1 MKHTT
6 YLFSIIL
13 LATACNQK
21 SATVQE
27 QLNYPYSIKSDH
39 KDNYFGTQVADP
51 YHWLENENSDTTG
64 QWVDKQN
71 EVTVAYLEKIPFRK
85 QIKDRLTQLW
95 NYPKFGAP
103 FKSGSKYFMYR
114 NNGLQNQSI
123 LFQMD
128 KADAEGK
135 ELIDPNKLSTDG
147 TVSLTMFTPDRKGDF
162 AAYGTSSGGSD
173 WNEFF
178 VLDLN
183 TGKKTADHL
192 QWIKFSGASWYKN
205 GFFYCRYD
213 APVDGKELSA
223 KNEYHKIYYH
233 QLGNDQSKDELVY
246 HDASK
251 PQRYYDIGVTE
262 DERFMLMHISEGAAS
277 KNAVAVRDL
286 SKAGSSLTT
295 INQ

>member
-1 MKHTT
+1 MKQTT

-39 KDNYFGTQVADP
+39 KDNYFGTEVADP
-51 YHWLENENSDTTG
+51 YHWLENENSDTTA

-71 EVTVAYLEKIPFRK
+71 EITFAYLDKIPFRK

-103 FKSGSKYFMYR
+103 FKSGNKYFMYR

-147 TVSLTMFTPDRKGDF
+147 TVSLTMFTPD
-162 AAYGTSSGGSD
+162 
-173 WNEFF
+173 
-178 VLDLN
+178 
-183 TGKKTADHL
+183 
-192 QWIKFSGASWYKN
+192 
-205 GFFYCRYD
+205 
-213 APVDGKELSA
+213 
-223 KNEYHKIYYH
+223 
-233 QLGNDQSKDELVY
+233 
-246 HDASK
+246 
-251 PQRYYDIGVTE
+251 
-262 DERFMLMHISEGAAS
+262 
-277 KNAVAVRDL
+277 
-286 SKAGSSLTT
+286 
-295 INQ
+295 